1 MKTIEKRTDKTSKE
15 IKISATVSPK
25 LHDARKDALNI
36 SKELDKKIDGIRS
49 RFNDMINISIEK
61 AAAHFED
68 PSAYP
73 LSADNRTIER
83 AFYNLLEAL
92 PRIRRNKVID
102 KINETLK
109 AGIENRTA
117 SYGNLANVNFKS
129 AVPISEQVKSFLIP
143 AEMKITEEESHK
155 LLDKVKERHIKKSL
169 PRPQQ
174 VGAAASKLSLVLNS
188 ITCLKTDDVKKD
200 ELSVAGFILD
210 PLANKIDIVQFDAGK
225 FKEGDVVPFNRSL
238 AEVTIISNFPESYS
252 ASLFLVERDLI
263 SNPEITDKIKILMAA
278 IGYTLTGL
286 SVVICIA
293 APVLSW
299 VIFGIGV
306 FSMFARY
313 FLPLLNDDI
322 SLVSED
328 VLTLA
333 EKVDVGDT
341 FERNVNISGPN
352 TIAQFDG
359 IYSLSFKWEGI
370 A

>member
-1 MKTIEKRTDKTSKE
+1 MKTIEKRTDKNPKE
-15 IKISATVSPK
+15 NKVSNTIKPK
-25 LHDARKDALNI
+25 LHDARKDAI
-36 SKELDKKIDGIRS
+36 SNGNELDKKIDGIRS
-49 RFNDMINISIEK
+49 RFNDMIQISIEK

-68 PSAYP
+68 PAAYP
-73 LSADNRTIER
+73 LSTDNKTIER

-92 PRIRRNKVID
+92 PRIRRNRVMD

-109 AGIENRTA
+109 AGIEKRTA

-143 AEMKITEEESHK
+143 VEMKITGEESQR
-155 LLDKVKERHIKKSL
+155 LLSKVKEKHIKRSL
-169 PRPQQ
+169 PQPQ
-174 VGAAASKLSLVLNS
+174 VDASASKLSLVLNS

-210 PLANKIDIVQFDAGK
+210 PLANKVDIVQFDAGK

-238 AEVTIISNFPESYS
+238 AEVTIIGNFPESYS
-252 ASLFLVERDLI
+252 ASLFLVESDLI
-263 SNPEITDKIKILMAA
+263 SNPEITNKIKALMAA

-328 VLTLA
+328 VLTVA

-341 FERNVNISGPN
+341 FERNINISGPN